1 MRSAGVRVALLAVA
15 LGIALG
21 CGERARERERERAR
35 LAHRDSALVLGP
47 GDVQI
52 VNTDSTV
59 EMALIGQNI
68 VVRLSDKLMARIR
81 HDVDTSALRD
91 SGLGSSIE
99 RLVKSTVE
107 SALNQQLQYPLSEVR
122 EARYEN
128 GEIKLDV
135 NGRPPRA
142 FSSTKVGDRRL
153 MESFRPDDARR
164 FVNAVNARK
173 RG

>member
-1 MRSAGVRVALLAVA
+1 M
-15 LGIALG
+15 
-21 CGERARERERERAR
+21 
-35 LAHRDSALVLGP
+35 
-47 GDVQI
+47 
-52 VNTDSTV
+52 
-59 EMALIGQNI
+59 
-68 VVRLSDKLMARIR
+68 
-81 HDVDTSALRD
+81 
-91 SGLGSSIE
+91 
-99 RLVKSTVE
+99 KSTVE

>member
-1 MRSAGVRVALLAVA
+1 MRSAGIRVALLAAA

-35 LAHRDSALVLGP
+35 LAHRDTALVLGP

-68 VVRLSDKLMARIR
+68 VVRLSDKIMARVR
-81 HDVDTSALRD
+81 HDIDTSALRD
-91 SGLGSSIE
+91 SGIGSSIE
-99 RLVKSTVE
+99 RLVKSTVA

-128 GEIKLDV
+128 GAIKLDV
-135 NGRPPRA
+135 SGRQPRA
-142 FSSTKVGDRRL
+142 FSSTKVGGRPL
-153 MESFRPDDARR
+153 METFRPDDAQR

>member
-1 MRSAGVRVALLAVA
+1 MRSAGVRVALLAAA

-35 LAHRDSALVLGP
+35 LAHRDTALVLGP

-68 VVRLSDKLMARIR
+68 VVRLSDKIMARMHR
-81 HDVDTSALRD
+81 DVDTAIRD
-91 SGLGSSIE
+91 SGLSGSIE
-99 RLVKSTVE
+99 RLVKSTVA

-128 GEIKLDV
+128 GAIKLDV
-135 NGRPPRA
+135 NGAQPRA
-142 FSSTKVGDRRL
+142 FSSTKVGGRPL
-153 MESFRPDDARR
+153 METFRPEDAQR

>member
-1 MRSAGVRVALLAVA
+1 MRSAGVRVAVLAAA

-81 HDVDTSALRD
+81 
-91 SGLGSSIE
+91 
-99 RLVKSTVE
+99 
-107 SALNQQLQYPLSEVR
+107 
-122 EARYEN
+122 
-128 GEIKLDV
+128 
-135 NGRPPRA
+135 PR
-142 FSSTKVGDRRL
+142 
-153 MESFRPDDARR
+153 
-164 FVNAVNARK
+164 
-173 RG
+173 